1 MCQQHYLRG
10 YRACY
15 KQYWYLSFLWFFQIK
30 LRLIIMASFYFS
42 SLVSDDLLH
51 PCRQYCLLRR
61 AKIAAGSIKPF
72 ITREGLLFCV
82 VAGKSI
88 GKKKLKKDQEMITV
102 DEIGTLAKSL
112 RNLSFS
118 EIAITK

>member
-10 YRACY
+10 YRTCY
-15 KQYWYLSFLWFFQIK
+15 KQYWYLKFLWFFQIK

-42 SLVSDDLLH
+42 DDLLH
-51 PCRQYCLLRR
+51 PCRQYCLLKR

-72 ITREGLLFCV
+72 ITSEGLLFCV
-82 VAGKSI
+82 IAGKSI
-88 GKKKLKKDQEMITV
+88 GKKKLKKDQKMITV
-102 DEIGTLAKSL
+102 DEIGALAKSL
-112 RNLSFS
+112 RNISFS